1 MASGPPDFASTQEKT
16 NYARLCRL
24 LVDVGCTVLRD
35 TFDSIH
41 PPANLQKKADK
52 GTTTVIMNKA
62 DKIYEANEQLDNRK
76 QYEHLKAPIV
86 KTTQE
91 KVNDLINRLHQ
102 GEHID
107 DMTRKPLRIPILYT
121 LTKIHKPKLVGR
133 PIISGCDGPTERI
146 SSFVDTLLQPV
157 AQKQKSFIKDK
168 TDFISFIEKTK
179 IGKDTIL
186 VSMDVSSL
194 YTNIPQEEGTEIVC
208 KAYDSFHNYN
218 PSIPTRFL
226 REMLGLILNENS
238 FQFNGENYLQ
248 THGTAMGTKM
258 AVSFAKTFMAKIETT
273 LIQQSETKPKEWRRY
288 IDDIFSL
295 WDFHEKV
302 VDQFIEQA
310 NKFYPTIKF
319 TAEISENEIT
329 FLDTV
334 VFKGERFN
342 KELILDIKTHYKP
355 TETFQYTHFNSC
367 HPNGVKNGFIKDEAM
382 RLLRTNSSKT
392 SFEESLVKFKQHL
405 RIRGYPKT
413 VIERSLSGV
422 NFADRPSALTQ
433 KKKAKERI
441 LRFVTTYLSTQQ

>member
-1 MASGPPDFASTQEKT
+1 MFQSKKNLHSKHPSKGSQTQFSCFGLLSALA
-16 NYARLCRL
+16 NPADSCFFLCRYF
-24 LVDVGCTVLRD
+24 VAT
-35 TFDSIH
+35 S
-41 PPANLQKKADK
+41 
-52 GTTTVIMNKA
+52 
-62 DKIYEANEQLDNRK
+62 
-76 QYEHLKAPIV
+76 
-86 KTTQE
+86 
-91 KVNDLINRLHQ
+91 
-102 GEHID
+102 
-107 DMTRKPLRIPILYT
+107 
-121 LTKIHKPKLVGR
+121 
-133 PIISGCDGPTERI
+133 I
-146 SSFVDTLLQPV
+146 SSLRTEWRNLRSNSLSNASSPTIFYSECIDTLAKVSDAELNSWAIYDKLLAIESSPPLLPRQW
-157 AQKQKSFIKDK
+157 AQMIGPGFSIDRHWSRVRDAFTENYKNDNLWLI
-168 TDFISFIEKTK
+168 TLRGTK
-179 IGKDTIL
+179 HYYYIIL

-218 PSIPTRFL
+218 PPIPTLFL

-258 AVSFAKTFMAKIETT
+258 AVSFANIFMAKIETT

-295 WDFHEKV
+295 WDSHEKD

-310 NKFYPTIKF
+310 NKFHPTIKF

-334 VFKGERFN
+334 VFKGERFK
-342 KELILDIKTHYKP
+342 KESILDIKTHYKP

-367 HPNGVKNGFIKDEAM
+367 HPPGVKNGFIKGEAM

-433 KKKAKERI
+433 SKEKG
-441 LRFVTTYLSTQQ
+441 